1 MCATHYLFLFKKL
14 IYLFLAVLGLH
25 CYAQALSSCDESG
38 LLFVVMRSCGF
49 SWWGAWGPGMQA
61 SVVATHGLLEH
72 WLSSCD
78 AGT

>member
-1 MCATHYLFLFKKL
+1 
-14 IYLFLAVLGLH
+14 LFLAVLGLH
-25 CYAQALSSCDESG
+25 CYAQALSSCGEWG

-49 SWWGAWGPGMQA
+49 SCWGAWGLGMQA